1 MTNRSSMSWSRLR
14 IFDLEKSLG
23 FKWERT
29 ISRARDRQKYPII
42 KELNTELKR
51 ITESYSTL
59 TQTELLHSTKLD
71 REGNA
76 LFDTL
81 GPKLWPA
88 DGDVEFVRSQ
98 WLAAAAVDD
107 LAGFYPKDLYYEDDN
122 HNWRLRELF
131 SKWVVAKC
139 IQYTRNHKTSTIP
152 EDNPTTAKED
162 RINTTAQSNR
172 SDDQDKRR
180 RSSEEMSSFDH
191 YHNDLDEATGNG
203 DRLSDSDYL
212 PDDPREPHT
221 RQTHRLGQTVSSA
234 SRSRGKPSV
243 SSHQRDA
250 HIRSQGLPNNTVNP
264 TDPSAFENVDKASWK
279 AALQAKRIR
288 ARQSHGSAKR
298 QKTGADLSRFLSD
311 SSPSN
316 FGPFR
321 ENGEHHAAQS
331 NTTGF
336 TPVYG
341 CEAVAVTITSWN
353 DQPINTTDSPRPS
366 PQHDHATAG
375 TIEVSQAS
383 TRAGLEQARP
393 NVTSDGVHT
402 SRNTRSEQDFYGKRL
417 GMSTEAAPVV
427 EPRPPFEPRYSPAR
441 NSPRQEKA
449 NVTSVPHGQQDS
461 MPAARIFAG
470 RAEDSD
476 PVMVSTYRSATV
488 GSKDSSRI
496 FSPIGD
502 RPVGTSQSNAA
513 VSEKPDLSNV
523 EIKRSDPAKE
533 TDQMP
538 MQPPPPVQNIPPPAQ
553 MVATSSNVDL
563 PRVSVPSLSSR
574 STDQT
579 ERGMA
584 ISSRVSVP
592 EQPYTVAP
600 TPQDDPLP
608 RNRFKRCRSMPPSI
622 DATQAQPQNTTS
634 TPLFC
639 ESGQAAS
646 DSSTP
651 QANGST
657 HPQRQAGIPTSRT
670 GKAAQAYT
678 PGSTS
683 SVQTGDTSPPPPPP
697 SPPPPPPPTPPPS
710 APNTIQTHMSTET
723 IFDRA
728 ILEIDWASTDEGSSF
743 IELIDCR
750 TAEDMFVE
758 IDDQRPSSLL
768 GATVQRIR
776 IEHANPRPGEPRF
789 NHNIIRARAGPTF
802 RNMLKRLS
810 SLGEDAEPEFKVI
823 VLAWSTVTRG
833 GSAA

>member
-23 FKWERT
+23 FKWDRT

-42 KELNTELKR
+42 KELNAELKR

-71 REGNA
+71 KEGNA

-88 DGDVEFVRSQ
+88 DGDVKFVRSQ

-107 LAGFYPKDLYYEDDN
+107 LAGFYPEDLYYETDD
-122 HNWRLRELF
+122 HNWRLREAF
-131 SKWVVAKC
+131 CVWVVAKC
-139 IQYTRNHKTSTIP
+139 IQYTRNHKTSTVP
-152 EDNPTTAKED
+152 EDNSTTAKED
-162 RINTTAQSNR
+162 HINTTAQNNK

-180 RSSEEMSSFDH
+180 GSSEEMSSFDY

-221 RQTHRLGQTVSSA
+221 RQTHRLSQTVSSA
-234 SRSRGKPSV
+234 SKSRGKSSV
-243 SSHQRDA
+243 SGHQRDA

-279 AALQAKRIR
+279 AALQAKRTQ

-298 QKTGADLSRFLSD
+298 QKTGADLSRFPSD
-311 SSPSN
+311 SSRPSS
-316 FGPFR
+316 GPLC
-321 ENGEHHAAQS
+321 EHGDHHAAQS
-331 NTTGF
+331 TTAGF
-336 TPVYG
+336 TPVNG
-341 CEAVAVTITSWN
+341 SGAVAASITSCN
-353 DQPINTTDSPRPS
+353 QPVNTTDSPQPS
-366 PQHDHATAG
+366 TQHGNATAG
-375 TIEVSQAS
+375 TVEVSQAS
-383 TRAGLEQARP
+383 IHAGLEQARP
-393 NVTSDGVHT
+393 DGTSDGVHT
-402 SRNTRSEQDFYGKRL
+402 SRNTRSEQDFHGKRL
-417 GMSTEAAPVV
+417 GTSTEAAPVV
-427 EPRPPFEPRYSPAR
+427 VPKPPFGPRYSPAR
-441 NSPRQEKA
+441 NSTRQEKA
-449 NVTSVPHGQQDS
+449 SVASVPHGRQDS
-461 MPAARIFAG
+461 MPAARSFAG
-470 RAEDSD
+470 VAEDSD
-476 PVMVSTYRSATV
+476 PVIVPTYRSATV
-488 GSKDSSRI
+488 ESEDSSRI

-502 RPVGTSQSNAA
+502 RPVETSQSNAA
-513 VSEKPDLSNV
+513 VSEKPDLSKV
-523 EIKRSDPAKE
+523 EIERSDTAKE
-533 TDQMP
+533 TDQMTI
-538 MQPPPPVQNIPPPAQ
+538 QPPPPVQNIPPPAQ
-553 MVATSSNVDL
+553 MVAASSNVDL
-563 PRVSVPSLSSR
+563 PRVNVPSPSSR
-574 STDQT
+574 STGQT
-579 ERGMA
+579 ERGIA
-584 ISSRVSVP
+584 ISSLVSVP
-592 EQPYTVAP
+592 EQPYTIAP
-600 TPQDDPLP
+600 TPQDDPLAQI
-608 RNRFKRCRSMPPSI
+608 RYERSRSMPPSI
-622 DATQAQPQNTTS
+622 DATRAQPQNITS
-634 TPLFC
+634 TRPSC

-646 DSSTP
+646 DSSAS
-651 QANGST
+651 QASGST
-657 HPQRQAGIPTSRT
+657 RPQRQDGIPVSRM
-670 GKAAQAYT
+670 GKAAQAHT

-683 SVQTGDTSPPPPPP
+683 SVQTGDTPPPPPPP
-697 SPPPPPPPTPPPS
+697 SPPPPPPPPPPPS
-710 APNTIQTHMSTET
+710 APDTVQPHMSTGT

-802 RNMLKRLS
+802 RNMLRRLS

-823 VLAWSTVTRG
+823 VLAWSTVTSG